1 MRGFMP
7 SRTAFQ
13 LIATAVAAIA
23 LISCREAESRQFD
36 MTTLTTNDINFFASG
51 HRINF
56 ARNTYRDIQRA
67 YGDPRL
73 LIRVTAN
80 ELGEVKRA
88 YFSGFTVDY
97 YASSNK
103 LRQIQIQEE
112 GIYIAGKIQVGS
124 TFDQVEATLKNGIK
138 TEDGTGYIFVVMKE
152 TRESGIGYWIEFDA
166 AARVSKIRIENVP
179 FSI

>member
-1 MRGFMP
+1 MS
-7 SRTAFQ
+7 SRYAFQ
-13 LIATAVAAIA
+13 LIATAAIAIA

-51 HRINF
+51 HGINF
-56 ARNTYRDIQRA
+56 TRNTYRDVQRA
-67 YGDPRL
+67 YGNPRL
-73 LIRVTAN
+73 EIRVTAN

-88 YFSGFTVDY
+88 YFGGFTVDY
-97 YASSNK
+97 YVSSNK
-103 LRQIQIQEE
+103 LRQVQIQGE